1 MTAISANEDDDLLW
15 GNEGGSHRTINFN
28 PTAPIKHILKE
39 KKRRGEKARIPL

>member
-28 PTAPIKHILKE
+28 PTAPIK
-39 KKRRGEKARIPL
+39 